1 MVNRDEFRR
10 TIAAAGLYDHIEEIE
25 NCIVGMIMTETR
37 FAPDQIGELREA
49 AVQYLCVCTDYKKLR
64 GFLVECDNLNK
75 SYCLSWDD
83 AVAIVCRIIAGW
95 AP

>member
-1 MVNRDEFRR
+1 MNRDEFRHM
-10 TIAAAGLYDHIEEIE
+10 IAAAGLYDHIEEIE
-25 NCIVGMIMTETR
+25 NDIESLTRSETR

-49 AVQYLCVCTDYKKLR
+49 AIQYLCVCTDYKKLR
-64 GFLVECDNLNK
+64 GFLIECDNLNK

-83 AVAIVCRIIAGW
+83 AVAIVTRIIAGW